1 MQFLLTDDQLKLQE
15 TVHAFAQAKVA
26 PVAEQLDKDAKFP
39 TALFQELAGEM
50 GVTAIPFDAKWGG
63 MGLGTFETV
72 LALEQVARADQSL
85 AVSTMVS
92 IATGLTLQ
100 RFGSEEQKEKFLPDI
115 VSGKKI
121 CSIAGTEPQAGSDTA
136 AFKTRARLDGNA
148 WKLNGEKAYITNP
161 GTDISSFA
169 LVLTVT
175 SPSDAPKKSFTLF
188 LVPTGT
194 PGYSVGKT
202 YDKMGWRSS
211 DTRPLYFDD
220 CELSPDHIVGDV
232 DKGRLLLHKGYQQ
245 ARVFLATCSLGLA
258 QGCLDHAVNYAKDRK
273 AFGGTLGSLQLVQK
287 MVADIAVK
295 VETARL
301 VTYKAAWLT
310 DQGLASVKDL
320 AVAKYYATE
329 IATECANLAVQVHG
343 GWGFMD
349 DCPVSRYLR
358 DNRIC
363 TIGDGSS
370 QIQAMLIARDLGLD
384 VSFT

>member
-1 MQFLLTDDQLKLQE
+1 MDFLLSDDQRKLQE
-15 TVHAFAQAKVA
+15 TMHDFAQAKVA
-26 PVAEQLDKDAKFP
+26 PVAEQMDKDAKFP
-39 TALFQELAGEM
+39 TALFQELAGDM
-50 GVTAIPFDAKWGG
+50 GVTSIPFEEKWGG
-63 MGLGTFETV
+63 MGLGTFETA

-92 IATGLTLQ
+92 IATGLTVA
-100 RFGSEEQKEKFLPDI
+100 RFGSEEQKEKYLPDI

-136 AFKTRARLDGNA
+136 AFTTRARLDGNA

-175 SPSDAPKKSFTLF
+175 SPPEAAKKSFTLF

-194 PGYSVGKT
+194 KGYSVGKA
-202 YDKMGWRSS
+202 YNKLGWRSS
-211 DTRPLYFDD
+211 DTRPLHFDD

-258 QGCLDHAVNYAKDRK
+258 QGCLDHAVNYAKERK

-363 TIGDGSS
+363 TIGDGAS
-370 QIQAMLIARDLGLD
+370 QIQTMLIARDLGLD

>member
-1 MQFLLTDDQLKLQE
+1 MDFLLSDDQKQLQD
-15 TVHAFAQAKVA
+15 TMHQFAQAKIA

-39 TALFQELAGEM
+39 TALFQEMAELGI
-50 GVTAIPFDAKWGG
+50 TSIPFEEKWGG
-63 MGLGTFETV
+63 MGPGTFATA
-72 LALEQVARADQSL
+72 LALGQAARTDQSL
-85 AVSTMVS
+85 AVGTMVS
-92 IATGLTLQ
+92 FATGLTLA
-100 RFGSEEQKEKFLPDI
+100 RFGTEEQKEKYLPDI
-115 VSGKKI
+115 VAGKKI
-121 CSIAGTEPQAGSDTA
+121 CSIAGTEPQAGSDTS
-136 AFKTRARLDGNA
+136 AFKTRAKLDGNV
-148 WKLNGEKAYITNP
+148 WKLNGEKAFITNP

-169 LVLTVT
+169 LVLAVT
-175 SPSDAPKKSFTLF
+175 SPSDVPKKSFTLF
-188 LVPTGT
+188 LVPVGAK
-194 PGYSVGKT
+194 GYTVGKA
-202 YDKMGWRSS
+202 YSKMGWKSS
-211 DTRPLYFDD
+211 DTHPLHFDD
-220 CELSPDHIVGDV
+220 CELTPDHIVGEV

-258 QGCLDHAVNYAKDRK
+258 QGCLDHAVNYAKERK
-273 AFGGTLGSLQLVQK
+273 AFGGTLGSLQLVQQ

-310 DQGLASVKDL
+310 DKGLASVKDL

-343 GWGFMD
+343 GWGLMD
-349 DCPVSRYLR
+349 DCPVSRALR
-358 DNRIC
+358 DNRVC